1 MGDLGHAS
9 LDQLWKSAKI
19 IARASI
25 TPDIVKAVQAARE
38 PGCVFAGSR
47 LIIMAVYRGA
57 DDVMEIVL
65 MYMYVHILQLLNAGT
80 LTEHRTDQQ
89 IHLRYCEQLQKKTVN
104 HNFKVKMIA
113 YGKLPFMLSMQ

>member
-65 MYMYVHILQLLNAGT
+65 MYMYVHILQLLNADT

-89 IHLRYCEQLQKKTVN
+89 NLYTQDTANSYRKKQL
-104 HNFKVKMIA
+104 IIIL
-113 YGKLPFMLSMQ
+113 KLK

>member
-1 MGDLGHAS
+1 MGDLDHAS

-25 TPDIVKAVQAARE
+25 TPDIVKAVQAARV

-47 LIIMAVYRGA
+47 LITKTVYRGA

-65 MYMYVHILQLLNAGT
+65 MYMYVHILQLLNANT

-89 IHLRYCEQLQKKTVN
+89 MHPRYCEQLQKKN
-104 HNFKVKMIA
+104 
-113 YGKLPFMLSMQ
+113 S